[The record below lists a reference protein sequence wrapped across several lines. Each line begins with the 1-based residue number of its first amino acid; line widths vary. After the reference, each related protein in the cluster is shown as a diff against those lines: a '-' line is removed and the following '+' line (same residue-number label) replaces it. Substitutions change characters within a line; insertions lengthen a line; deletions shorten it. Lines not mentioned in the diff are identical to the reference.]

1 MFQVHDRDSHFLSNV
16 VNCVLSNPFYR
27 MKVLESKLIKDRIAT
42 ITDRQILIDQF
53 TRIFRKTF
61 RYSSITMYDE
71 PVTKC
76 SIQISDEDVIEKKW
90 ILELKDLLMLADD
103 QIHIHFDYD
112 VSNKID
118 YQEEDLYDISLQKYL
133 QFFPCCIILNIIENV
148 DDKTSAYNS
157 SDTVKQVIVLPSLQA
172 KDHSMNKLKEYIKIL
187 YGDHFQY
194 STLNERISYEIGD
207 IEEQCG
213 SIELDLHFNNNK
225 SFKNE
230 IPIKRVYQ
238 TTISGTSNHSMN
250 VDISYREDLC
260 STLSGIVQC
269 DDDLYAITSGHGMS
283 DKCAPL
289 NESYTLES
297 KIWPS
302 ALDPKDVNE
311 KNYNYLSKYSDS
323 GIYNFVSDVAILK
336 PTESE
341 KRKLKGNYLFS
352 DAEIIAQYNEVEGIE
367 IPVLP
372 GINELKRR
380 VHYSGCKSTGS
391 MDVVG
396 SGFFAHQVDKL
407 WICERFYVAKHVESK
422 FAKDY
427 NGEDE
432 DDNNDGTTGTL
443 SCDSGACVVT
453 DDAEIH
459 SFVIG
464 KTTGDE
470 KFRLLSPAH
479 FILKQINK
487 LTRKKNVKF
496 MNYVRK
502 NKFPT
507 SNCNLT

>member
-1 MFQVHDRDSHFLSNV
+1 
-16 VNCVLSNPFYR
+16 
-27 MKVLESKLIKDRIAT
+27 MKVLKSKLIKDRITT
-42 ITDRQILIDQF
+42 ITDRQILMDQF

-76 SIQISDEDVIEKKW
+76 SIHIGDEDLIEKKW
-90 ILELKDLLMLADD
+90 ILELKDLFMLTDD
-103 QIHIHFDYD
+103 QIHIHFNND

-118 YQEEDLYDISLQKYL
+118 YHEEDLYDISLQKYL

-148 DDKTSAYNS
+148 DDKTRAYNS
-157 SDTVKQVIVLPSLQA
+157 SDTTKQVIVLPSLQA

-213 SIELDLHFNNNK
+213 SIVLDLHFNNMK
-225 SFKNE
+225 SLKKKN
-230 IPIKRVYQ
+230 RVIREYE
-238 TTISGTSNHSMN
+238 TMISDASNDPFPERSF
-250 VDISYREDLC
+250 DISYLEVFS

-269 DDDLYAITSGHGMS
+269 DDDLYVITSGHGMS
-283 DKCAPL
+283 DKCIPL

-297 KIWPS
+297 RMWPS
-302 ALDPKDVNE
+302 ALDPTDVNDL
-311 KNYNYLSKYSDS
+311 KKYSYLSTKPADS
-323 GIYNFVSDVAILK
+323 AIYNFVSDVAILK
-336 PTESE
+336 LDKSE
-341 KRKLKGNYLFS
+341 KRKLKDNYLFF
-352 DAEIIAQYNEVEGIE
+352 DAKIIAQYDEIEEGIE

-372 GINELKRR
+372 GINELYRM
-380 VHYSGCKSTGS
+380 VYYSGCKSTGS

-396 SGFFAHQVDKL
+396 SGLFTREVGNLSIH
-407 WICERFYVAKHVESK
+407 ERFYVAKHVESK
-422 FAKDY
+422 FAEDY

-432 DDNNDGTTGTL
+432 VDKNDGTTGTL

-453 DDAEIH
+453 DDNEIH

-464 KTTGDE
+464 MTTGAE
-470 KFRLLSPAH
+470 KFRILSPAH
-479 FILKQINK
+479 FVLKQINK

-496 MNYVRK
+496 MNYVKTVSTPSIIDDRI
-502 NKFPT
+502 KFNTST